1 MKRTAR
7 HRLLLFLAVLGLLAL
22 ASWQWQRDAGN
33 DTGKLT
39 SLDPATISH
48 ITLSLPGAAPLH
60 YEKRADGHWWRMDG
74 TPVQVPDDS
83 RLRDMADIAAAHVL
97 SWRQASDFD
106 LAKIGL
112 APPHAIL
119 ELDGQSLAFGVSAVT
134 GPQHYV
140 HVGRRVALV
149 SSRYMPRSPAIKITD
164 LN

>member
-1 MKRTAR
+1 MKRAAR
-7 HRLLLFLAVLGLLAL
+7 QRLFLFLAVLGLLAL
-22 ASWQWQRDAGN
+22 AGWQWRHETHD
-33 DTGKLT
+33 DTLT

-60 YEKRADGHWWRMDG
+60 YEKRADGHWWHMDG
-74 TPVQVPDDS
+74 TPTRVPDDS
-83 RLRDMADIAAAHVL
+83 RLRDIADIAAAPVL

-119 ELDGQSLAFGVSAVT
+119 QLDGQSLAFGVNAVI
-134 GPQHYV
+134 GPQRYV
-140 HVGRRVALV
+140 HVGQRIALV